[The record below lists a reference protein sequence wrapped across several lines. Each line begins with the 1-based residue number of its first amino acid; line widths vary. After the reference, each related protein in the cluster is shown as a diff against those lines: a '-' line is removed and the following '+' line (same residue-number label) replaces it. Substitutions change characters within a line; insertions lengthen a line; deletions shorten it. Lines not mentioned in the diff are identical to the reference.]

1 MSYDRPAAET
11 PRPHRMHRSAPS
23 RLLRRPRRVQVH
35 IPSPLRSYTLGAPSV
50 AVAGATLET
59 VDDVLRVIDR
69 RTPGFRFRIVDERG
83 RLRPH
88 VRIFHESRP
97 IEGLDT
103 RVEDGDELFI
113 AAALSGG

>member
-1 MSYDRPAAET
+1 MERSILGCKTLLRALAFAGLLGLAACDPAA
-11 PRPHRMHRSAPS
+11 S
-23 RLLRRPRRVQVH
+23 
-35 IPSPLRSYTLGAPSV
+35 GAG
-50 AVAGATLET
+50 ADAGATLET

-97 IEGLDT
+97 IGGLDT